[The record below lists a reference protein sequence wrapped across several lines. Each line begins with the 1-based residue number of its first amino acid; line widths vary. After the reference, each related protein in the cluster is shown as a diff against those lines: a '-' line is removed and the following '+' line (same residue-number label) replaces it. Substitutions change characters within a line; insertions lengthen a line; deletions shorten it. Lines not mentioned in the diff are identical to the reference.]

1 MRNGHIGCD
10 CCRVFCIRFVP
21 SANKKEIIVTFAHC
35 CEYNVTKGKVMSRYA
50 VVNNGAKQIKKRKI
64 LRRLLSALVAVVI
77 FAIIIL
83 AWVYWKSM
91 TPTILDVAQTRIKS
105 ETTRAIS
112 EAVNIAMTDA
122 CTYSDFVTI
131 EKNANDEISL
141 IYADSVKVN
150 ALARQM
156 AIASQNK
163 INSIASFDVNIPLG
177 TLSGVPLLSEKGP
190 KVNIVV
196 SPVGTVN
203 CTFSSTF
210 QTAGINQTLH
220 RIYINVESVVDL
232 IIPTAHTQ
240 VTTLTPILL
249 CESVIIGKVPDTFLQ
264 GGFVLGS

>member
-1 MRNGHIGCD
+1 MFLKAFLVGGGICLVGQIIINFTHLTNGKLLVLFLIVGAILEGFGLYSPLIEFAGAGASVPISGFGCSKICSRRRYIRSVERRSCRMRNGHIGCD

-122 CTYSDFVTI
+122 CAYSDFVTI

-150 ALARQM
+150 ALAK
-156 AIASQNK
+156 QNQLDC
-163 INSIASFDVNIPLG
+163 IF
-177 TLSGVPLLSEKGP
+177 
-190 KVNIVV
+190 
-196 SPVGTVN
+196 
-203 CTFSSTF
+203 
-210 QTAGINQTLH
+210 
-220 RIYINVESVVDL
+220 
-232 IIPTAHTQ
+232 
-240 VTTLTPILL
+240 
-249 CESVIIGKVPDTFLQ
+249 
-264 GGFVLGS
+264 